1 MCPCFYR
8 PKNGS
13 WLASEKGVRNL
24 RNTQNAIHKPET
36 QPSPLHSL
44 RGNQR
49 EIFKHVFWLMSRAA
63 EKFRIAVNAP
73 SRRVA
78 VAFCID
84 LLDNYRGATASDSNG
99 LPFV

>member
-1 MCPCFYR
+1 
-8 PKNGS
+8 
-13 WLASEKGVRNL
+13 
-24 RNTQNAIHKPET
+24 
-36 QPSPLHSL
+36 
-44 RGNQR
+44 
-49 EIFKHVFWLMSRAA
+49 MSRAA